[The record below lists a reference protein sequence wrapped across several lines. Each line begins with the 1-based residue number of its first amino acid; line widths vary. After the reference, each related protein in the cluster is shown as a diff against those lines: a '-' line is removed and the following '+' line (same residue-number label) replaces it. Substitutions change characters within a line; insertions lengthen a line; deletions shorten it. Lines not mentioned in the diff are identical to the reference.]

1 MKSTTFFASALIL
14 ALALVSIDPIVTT
27 ATIPADSTHTKSVRI
42 ASLLALALAKPLPQ
56 QKPLPPQKRLPQ
68 QKENRNIAILADEAQ
83 GLDDKCTV
91 APLSSNPDE
100 NWKMEKTFQFTDRGT
115 AYKLV
120 YSWQLP
126 DSTSLCLLDGKTAT
140 PVGYQQ
146 GWYIDKVVRVR
157 AKLFDVQIHDG
168 NGSNVPAIKYRI
180 DFGQPQKP
188 KVKILRKWT
197 LK

>member
-1 MKSTTFFASALIL
+1 MKSTTFIASALIL
-14 ALALVSIDPIVTT
+14 ALSLVSIDPRVTT
-27 ATIPADSTHTKSVRI
+27 ATIPTDSTYTTANRDI
-42 ASLLALALAKPLPQ
+42 AT
-56 QKPLPPQKRLPQ
+56 
-68 QKENRNIAILADEAQ
+68 LADEAQ
-83 GLDDKCTV
+83 GFDDKCTV
-91 APLSSNPDE
+91 LPLSSNPDE

-168 NGSNVPAIKYRI
+168 NGSNVPALKYRI
-180 DFGQPQKP
+180 DFSQPQKP
-188 KVKILRKWT
+188 KVKILKKWI